1 MAELYP
7 SINVHFIDTLKVS
20 EIHTLYIEESGNP
33 DGKPVLFLH
42 GGPGAGVSSEHRRF
56 FDPKTYR
63 IILFDQ
69 RGAGRST
76 PSGELHENTTWD
88 LINDIERIRQHLNID
103 KWVVFGGSWGSTL
116 ALAYAIKHVDRVK
129 ALILRGIFL
138 CRPSEI
144 QWFYQNGASH
154 IYPDY
159 WQQYLAPIP
168 ENERHDLVKAYHQR
182 LTDPDIEKR
191 KKPAMAWYKWESYT
205 ASLNPNIAA
214 IQDFDDVQYAM
225 AFSRI
230 ECHYFINNAFFPT
243 ENYLLEN
250 VHLLAK
256 TPTTIVQGRYDMVC
270 PMKSAWELKQKM
282 PHAVFHVINDA
293 GHTAF
298 EKGISQKLVDA
309 AEAYKNL

>member
-1 MAELYP
+1 MADLFP
-7 SINVHFIDTLKVS
+7 PLKVNKTESFQVS
-20 EIHTLYIEESGNP
+20 ELHHLYLEESGNP
-33 DGKPVLFLH
+33 SGQPVIFLH

-56 FDPKTYR
+56 FDPKVYR

-69 RGAGRST
+69 RGAGRSQ
-76 PSGELHENTTWD
+76 PSAELRENTTWD
-88 LINDIERIRQHLNID
+88 LINDIEKIRVHLKID
-103 KWVVFGGSWGSTL
+103 QWVVFGGSWGSTL
-116 ALAYAIKHVDRVK
+116 ALAYAINHPDKVK

-144 QWFYQNGASH
+144 QWFYQSGASH

-159 WQQYLAPIP
+159 WQQYLQQIP
-168 ENERHDLVKAYHQR
+168 ESERNNLVKAYHQR

-191 KKPAMAWYKWESYT
+191 KAPAMAWYKWESYT
-205 ASLNPNIAA
+205 ASLNPQVEA
-214 IQDFDDVQYAM
+214 INNFDDANYAM

-250 VHLLAK
+250 AHK
-256 TPTTIVQGRYDMVC
+256 IMHIPTTIVQGRYDMVC
-270 PMKSAWELKQKM
+270 PMTSAWELKQKL
-282 PHAVFHVINDA
+282 PQAEFFVINNA

-298 EKGISQKLVDA
+298 EKGIAQKLV
-309 AEAYKNL
+309 EATEKYKTL